1 MDFTPSIAFAPIP
14 QPSTYRLVRVS
25 EPPLESVAT
34 IQRIVAEAFGVPAWT
49 MTARDRQEHIAR
61 PRMIAMAI
69 TRDLTRLSLHDIG
82 KAFGGRD
89 HTTVLH
95 AYNAVCDWATIEKGF
110 PELIEQLKQRCR
122 RGK

>member
-1 MDFTPSIAFAPIP
+1 MDFTPSIAFAPIHRH
-14 QPSTYRLVRVS
+14 STYRLVRVS
-25 EPPLESVAT
+25 DDPMPESVAL
-34 IQRIVAEAFGVPAWT
+34 IQHIVAEAFGVPAWT

-69 TRDLTRLSLHDIG
+69 TRDLTQLSLHDIG

-95 AYNAVCDWATIEKGF
+95 AYNAVCDWATIEKG
-110 PELIEQLKQRCR
+110 L
-122 RGK
+122 G